1 MATFAEICARVA
13 TEADRDDLTASI
25 STAVLDAVD
34 EHADLN
40 FAFNENRLTTATVAN
55 TRTVALPAGLRKE
68 TGVWIDVSGSDYQL
82 QKVSAEFMEE
92 LHAATNTTG
101 QPTYYAF
108 LRDEWHLWP
117 TPGQAYTLTVVG
129 VYDESA
135 LSADSSTNGFTDDR
149 AAARMIAA
157 WARAYIARN
166 RTYDEEMERAALREY
181 GLAKASLTRKTNAQ
195 QATGALRPC
204 L

>member
-1 MATFAEICARVA
+1 MATFADIRARVA
-13 TEADRDDLTASI
+13 TETDRDDLTAEI

-40 FAFNENRLTTATVAN
+40 FAFNENRLTTATVAS

-68 TGVWIDVSGSDYQL
+68 TGVWIDVSGSDYML
-82 QKVSAEFMEE
+82 QRVSAEFMEE

-108 LRDEWHLWP
+108 LNGQWHLWP
-117 TPGQAYTLTVVG
+117 TPGQVYTLTAVG
-129 VYDESA
+129 VYDEST
-135 LSADSSTNGFTDDR
+135 LSADGDTNGFTDDR
-149 AAARMIAA
+149 TAARMIAA
-157 WARAYIARN
+157 WARAYLARN
-166 RTYDEEMERAALREY
+166 VTYDEGMEQAALREY
-181 GLAKASLTRKTNAQ
+181 VTARNGLTRKTNAK
-195 QATGALRPC
+195 QATGRITPC